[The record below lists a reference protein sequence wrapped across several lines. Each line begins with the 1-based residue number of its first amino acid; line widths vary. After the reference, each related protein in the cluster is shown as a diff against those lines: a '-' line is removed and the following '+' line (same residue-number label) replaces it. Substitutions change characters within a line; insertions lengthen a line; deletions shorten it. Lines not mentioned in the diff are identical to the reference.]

1 MTDQSPREDESAN
14 GEHQQPVQEDREQTK
29 QLRTGAEDE
38 QRYTTSGIL
47 HRITRWLR
55 GG

>member
-1 MTDQSPREDESAN
+1 MTDHTQREDENTS
-14 GEHQQPVQEDREQTK
+14 GESQQPAQEGHEQTN
-29 QLRTGAEDE
+29 QQQNNVEDQ

-55 GG
+55 GR

>member
-1 MTDQSPREDESAN
+1 MTEKNPREDENTN
-14 GEHQQPVQEDREQTK
+14 GEDQPVQEDREQTN
-29 QLRTGAEDE
+29 QPRTEDQ
-38 QRYTTSGIL
+38 QRYTTSGVL